1 MRLFFWFF
9 VFRLFSSKE
18 RSGLEKLI
26 KRILQSFSF
35 RNICCTVTTFS
46 LTGIFRMSFL
56 ISNMIPLLWWKE
68 NRILKRGF
76 FWIIVVEIFF
86 LVSKNVDVVW
96 RWEFSFDLCGIILCI
111 DIQLGWVF
119 LGYCWFLNSIDV
131 CYFGSYWLNW
141 SLSWYHYFCF
151 AYLIGKRY
159 LLFCFD
165 LVGYFTFFRLLI

>member
-1 MRLFFWFF
+1 MLYFHYFQSYWYFPYVFFNIKYDT
-9 VFRLFSSKE
+9 VIMMERKSHFR
-18 RSGLEKLI
+18 
-26 KRILQSFSF
+26 
-35 RNICCTVTTFS
+35 
-46 LTGIFRMSFL
+46 TGSFL
-56 ISNMIPLLWWKE
+56 NNS
-68 NRILKRGF
+68 RRDC
-76 FWIIVVEIFF
+76 F

-131 CYFGSYWLNW
+131 YYFGSYLLNW